1 MFQKARARALPQ
13 SHQWVTRCSFNSS
26 GDSNGHTCLRTP
38 RLEKR
43 LIGRKCWRSE
53 AQEKEVRFCSLKFSN
68 FFMGLATIQEPFDN
82 LQGECNTH
90 FKCIDVESHSINI
103 FLKGNFFLFKL
114 ICFSPVFCPV
124 SPAWR
129 LRRGSGSLHCLGGW
143 LK

>member
-129 LRRGSGSLHCLGGW
+129 WRRGSGSLHCLGGW
-143 LK
+143 MK